1 MTEVIKTFAQLD
13 KIRAGLLMW
22 PHVAAP
28 IAKKIAPIYSAF
40 AQGNFDAQLSP
51 YGDNWDAGAE
61 GEPVDLVETGK
72 MRNVAIKYN
81 SAGRT
86 VFTNTSAVKYTRYH
100 INRGLFPRTKALPA
114 KWYEAMREAA
124 LSELRKYFDISV

>member
-1 MTEVIKTFAQLD
+1 MTNVITTFAQLD

-28 IAKKIAPIYSAF
+28 IAKKIAPIYSAY
-40 AQGNFDAQLSP
+40 AQSDFDSQQSP
-51 YGDNWDAGAE
+51 YGDNWDAGAS
-61 GEPVDLVETGK
+61 GESIDLVETGK
-72 MRNVAIKYN
+72 LRGVAIKYS
-81 SAGRT
+81 SAGRQ

-100 INRGLFPRTKALPA
+100 INKGLFPRAKALPA
-114 KWYEAMREAA
+114 KWFEAMREAA

>member
-1 MTEVIKTFAQLD
+1 MTQVIKTFEQID
-13 KIRAGLLMW
+13 KIRAALLMW

-28 IAKKIAPIYSAF
+28 IARKIAPIYSSY
-40 AQGNFDAQLSP
+40 AQSSFDSQQSP
-51 YGDNWDAGAE
+51 YGDGWDAGHD

-86 VFTNTSAVKYTRYH
+86 VFTNTSGVRYTRYH
-100 INRGLFPRTKALPA
+100 INRGLFPRAKALPTE
-114 KWYEAMREAA
+114 WYDAMKDAA
-124 LSELRKYFDISV
+124 LEELRKYFDIR

>member
-1 MTEVIKTFAQLD
+1 MTEVITTFAQLD

-28 IAKKIAPIYSAF
+28 IAKKIAPIYSAY
-40 AQGNFDAQLSP
+40 AQSDFDSQQSP
-51 YGDNWDAGAE
+51 YGDNWDAGAS
-61 GEPVDLVETGK
+61 GESIDLVETGK
-72 MRNVAIKYN
+72 LRGVAIKYS
-81 SAGRT
+81 SAGRQ

-100 INRGLFPRTKALPA
+100 INKGLFPRAKALPA
-114 KWYEAMREAA
+114 KWFEAMREAA

>member
-13 KIRAGLLMW
+13 KIRAGLLIW

-28 IAKKIAPIYSAF
+28 IAKKIAPIYSAY
-40 AQGNFDAQLSP
+40 AQSDFDSQQSP
-51 YGDNWDAGAE
+51 YGDNWDAGAS
-61 GEPVDLVETGK
+61 GESIDLVETGK
-72 MRNVAIKYN
+72 LRGVAIKYS
-81 SAGRT
+81 SAGRQ

-100 INRGLFPRTKALPA
+100 INKGLFPRAKALPA
-114 KWYEAMREAA
+114 KWFEAMREAA

>member
-1 MTEVIKTFAQLD
+1 MSNVITTFAQLD
-13 KIRAGLLMW
+13 KIRAGLLIW

-40 AQGNFDAQLSP
+40 AQSDFDSQQSP
-51 YGDNWDAGAE
+51 YGDNWDAGAS
-61 GEPVDLVETGK
+61 GESVDLVETGK
-72 MRNVAIKYN
+72 LRGVAIKYS
-81 SAGRT
+81 SAGRQ

-100 INRGLFPRTKALPA
+100 INRGLFPRAKALPA
-114 KWYEAMREAA
+114 KWFEAMREAA

>member
-28 IAKKIAPIYSAF
+28 IAKKIAPIYSAY
-40 AQGNFDAQLSP
+40 AQSDFDSQQSP
-51 YGDNWDAGAE
+51 YGDNWDAGAS
-61 GEPVDLVETGK
+61 GESIDLVETGK
-72 MRNVAIKYN
+72 LRGVAIKYS
-81 SAGRT
+81 SAGRQ

-100 INRGLFPRTKALPA
+100 INRGLFPRAKALPA
-114 KWYEAMREAA
+114 KWFEAMREAA
-124 LSELRKYFDISV
+124 LGELRKYFDISV

>member
-1 MTEVIKTFAQLD
+1 VTEVITTFAQLD

-28 IAKKIAPIYSAF
+28 IAKKIAPIYSAY
-40 AQGNFDAQLSP
+40 AQSDFDSQQSP
-51 YGDNWDAGAE
+51 YGDNWDAGAS
-61 GEPVDLVETGK
+61 GESIDLVETGK
-72 MRNVAIKYN
+72 LRGVAIKYS
-81 SAGRT
+81 SAGRQ

-100 INRGLFPRTKALPA
+100 INKGLFPRAKALPA
-114 KWYEAMREAA
+114 KWFEAMREAA

>member
-28 IAKKIAPIYSAF
+28 IAKKIAPIYSAY
-40 AQGNFDAQLSP
+40 AQSDFDSQQSP
-51 YGDNWDAGAE
+51 YGDNWDAGAS
-61 GEPVDLVETGK
+61 GESVDLVETGK
-72 MRNVAIKYN
+72 LRGVAIKYS
-81 SAGRT
+81 SAGRQ

-100 INRGLFPRTKALPA
+100 INRGLFPRAKALPA
-114 KWYEAMREAA
+114 KWFEAMREAA